1 MAKSGPGAPGG
12 FIETFD
18 IIMISMENG
27 NNHGDQTRFRET
39 QTTDR

>member
-1 MAKSGPGAPGG
+1 MAKSGPGAPGS
-12 FIETFD
+12 FIAFD

-27 NNHGDQTRFRET
+27 NNHGDQAHFRET